1 MKTKKLHA
9 TKQRLLDTVVE
20 ILYAKEGARPTVDE
34 VLDKAQVSRGSL
46 YHHFG
51 DFDHLI
57 EDAQIVQF
65 SKFVDATADRMRGL
79 LETVK
84 TPSELKDALF
94 AITLATQSN
103 QGAKSRLLRARL
115 IGETEYNPQFKAK
128 LQLEVDRLTET
139 LENLIQAAID
149 RSWFRPTYP
158 ARVIAVFIQAYT
170 LGKILNDLSLD
181 QVSEDDWNKLINDII
196 EGFFINL

>member
-1 MKTKKLHA
+1 MKTKAVHP

-20 ILYAKEGARPTVDE
+20 ILYAREGARPTVDE
-34 VLDKAQVSRGSL
+34 VLEQAKVSRGSL

-57 EDAQIVQF
+57 EDAQISQF
-65 SKFVDATADRMRGL
+65 SRFVDVTASRMGDL

-84 TPSELKDALF
+84 TPTELKDALF
-94 AITLATQSN
+94 AITVATQSD
-103 QGAKSRLLRARL
+103 QGAKSRLLRSRL
-115 IGETEYNPQFKAK
+115 IGESEYNPQFKAK

-139 LENLIQAAID
+139 LESLIQAAMD
-149 RSWFRPTYP
+149 RSWFKPTYP

-170 LGKILNDLSLD
+170 LGKVLNDLSLNK
-181 QVSEDDWNKLINDII
+181 VAEDDWNKLINDII
-196 EGFFINL
+196 ESFFINI